1 MTKDLTDKN
10 NLVDIVTQG
19 NTIFVVQLT
28 DVRQPEISAK
38 DKGDAY
44 ANLKNAQDNLFQSYV
59 LSLREQADIE
69 FK

>member
-10 NLVDIVTQG
+10 NLVDIATQG
-19 NTIFVVQLT
+19 NKIFVVQLT
-28 DVRQPEISAK
+28 AVKQPEISTK
-38 DKGDAY
+38 DKEAAY
-44 ANLKNAQDNLFQSYV
+44 ANLKNARDTLFQSYV